1 MSKQADII
9 KLHRLIYDTGR
20 ILEKVGKEIIF
31 KPYGLTIPRFIIL
44 YTISQQ
50 PKQII
55 KMKDLQK
62 QLKVSRANVTQRID
76 ILERDELVKRRRG
89 DNDREQVINLTNK
102 GKKIIRKVQ
111 EKNIIALEKL
121 YSGFKLKELK
131 QGIYFLKKVSDSLK
145 NIEM

>member
-1 MSKQADII
+1 MSKRDDII

-20 ILEKVGKEIIF
+20 TLEKVGKEIIF

-50 PKQII
+50 SKQVI

-76 ILERDELVKRRRG
+76 ILERDGLVKRRRG
-89 DNDREQVINLTNK
+89 DNDREQTINLTSK
-102 GKKIIRKVQ
+102 GKKIVKRVQ

-121 YSGFKLKELK
+121 YSGFKQKELK
-131 QGIYFLKKVSDSLK
+131 QGILFLKKVSNSLK
-145 NIEM
+145 KC